1 MTPSEETYLK
11 LAGREGYNNAVS
23 AINCILMDTT
33 DPIEVEKARSL
44 FFLAVLN
51 AFYRGQNEGIA
62 QAHEALIKARRGEK
76 SV

>member
-1 MTPSEETYLK
+1 MTPPEETYLK
-11 LAGREGYNNAVS
+11 LTGRDGYNKVAS
-23 AINCILMDTT
+23 CINCILMDTT
-33 DPIEVEKARSL
+33 DPLEVEQFRSL

-62 QAHEALIKARRGEK
+62 QAHEALTEARRGEK